1 MLAQEVAKKYAGA
14 LFLASKEK
22 GLLDIAAEQ
31 FGDLG
36 ELIARD
42 HTLLSFL
49 SAPHVLDENK
59 HAVVRDVFGPR
70 MNRMF
75 VEFLLVLIEKGRVG
89 FLPEVIDEFTRMF
102 EAERGLGRITAITAI
117 RLNDAERADVI
128 RRMAAK
134 TGLKVILEEKVDPSI
149 LGGMILIL
157 HNEIID
163 GSVRRGLDLVANE
176 LTKVRVHG
184 STRRDY
190 RSSIN
195 TKSWF

>member
-22 GLLDIAAEQ
+22 GLLDTAAEQ
-31 FGDLG
+31 FESLG
-36 ELIARD
+36 ELITRD
-42 HTLLSFL
+42 RTLLSFL

-59 HAVVRDVFGPR
+59 HSVVRDVFGPR
-70 MNRMF
+70 MDRLF

-102 EAERGLGRITAITAI
+102 EAEKGLGRITAITAV
-117 RLNDAERADVI
+117 RLDETERADVI

-176 LTKVRVHG
+176 LTKVRVH
-184 STRRDY
+184 
-190 RSSIN
+190 
-195 TKSWF
+195 